1 MALFKVSV
9 DGPQR
14 AEVMQICDV
23 FRGKVVDVSKESVIF
38 EVTGTTEKI
47 TAFDEMLKPFGLVEM
62 MRTGEV
68 AIARGRD
75 ET

>member
-1 MALFKVSV
+1 
-9 DGPQR
+9 
-14 AEVMQICDV
+14 
-23 FRGKVVDVSKESVIF
+23 
-38 EVTGTTEKI
+38 
-47 TAFDEMLKPFGLVEM
+47 MLKPFGLVEM